1 MFVKIYL
8 SYVTPVN
15 ESKNTLEFDRLRGS
29 LWINNLSLSI
39 YSEELVRNHQRK
51 EKKIKEKLTI
61 NATKKARLI
70 FISSELPNFLKLPH
84 LPLGRF
90 GLEVGLLTCINFQ
103 RDDKNKPDKINLS
116 GIYLMDLGC

>member
-51 EKKIKEKLTI
+51 GKKIKEKLTI

-70 FISSELPNFLKLPH
+70 FISSELPNFLKIAS
-84 LPLGRF
+84 F
-90 GLEVGLLTCINFQ
+90 AVGEIWIGSRIIDMHQFPA
-103 RDDKNKPDKINLS
+103 R
-116 GIYLMDLGC
+116 